1 MRFIVD
7 CAKFSEQR
15 FYSAP
20 PTTVSVFSSLKLG
33 PTESQQWRIFEVV
46 LVLKMLILNR
56 YIPAKTFQQK

>member
-33 PTESQQWRIFEVV
+33 PTESSSEES
-46 LVLKMLILNR
+46 LKLFWSLR
-56 YIPAKTFQQK
+56 C